1 MRIQRSY
8 LIEYRTKKEIIM
20 IDQSLKASNKIGV
33 LRFFRKVALNLS
45 QSRWIFNILR
55 IQLLKWGGVN
65 VGQNIFIGEGVIID
79 TIRPDLL
86 TIGDNTLITAR
97 CMIITHFYK
106 NGDFYYGD
114 VKIGKNVFVGMNTII
129 ANSVTIGDGAV
140 IGAGSIVTKD
150 IPAGEVWAGNPAKFI
165 KKRI

>member
-1 MRIQRSY
+1 
-8 LIEYRTKKEIIM
+8 M
-20 IDQSLKASNKIGV
+20 INQSLKASNKVGV
-33 LRFFRKVALNLS
+33 LRILQKVALNLS
-45 QSRWIFNILR
+45 QSRWTPNKLR
-55 IQLLKWGGVN
+55 VRLLKCGGVN
-65 VGQNIFIGEGVIID
+65 VGKNIFLGEGVVID

-97 CMIITHFYK
+97 CMILTHFYK
-106 NGDFYYGD
+106 DGNFYYGD
-114 VKIGKNVFVGMNTII
+114 VKIGNGCFIGMNTII

>member
-1 MRIQRSY
+1 
-8 LIEYRTKKEIIM
+8 M
-20 IDQSLKASNKIGV
+20 INQSLTASNKVGV
-33 LRFFRKVALNLS
+33 LRILQKVALNLS
-45 QSRWIFNILR
+45 QSRWAPNKLR
-55 IQLLKWGGVN
+55 VRLLKWGGVD
-65 VGQNIFIGEGVIID
+65 VGKNIFLGEGVVID

-97 CMIITHFYK
+97 CMILTHFYK
-106 NGDFYYGD
+106 DGNFYYGD
-114 VKIGKNVFVGMNTII
+114 VKIGNGCFIGMNTII

>member
-1 MRIQRSY
+1 
-8 LIEYRTKKEIIM
+8 M
-20 IDQSLKASNKIGV
+20 IDTSASASNKINGIRV
-33 LRFFRKVALNLS
+33 IRKIFLNFA
-45 QSRWIFNILR
+45 QSHWLNNSLR
-55 IQLLKWGGVN
+55 IRLLKWGGVN
-65 VGQNIFIGEGVIID
+65 VGQNVFIGEGVIID

-97 CMIITHFYK
+97 CMILTHFYK
-106 NGDFYYGD
+106 EGNFYYGD
-114 VKIGKNVFVGMNTII
+114 VKIGNGCFIGMNTII

>member
-1 MRIQRSY
+1 
-8 LIEYRTKKEIIM
+8 M
-20 IDQSLKASNKIGV
+20 IDKTSKASNKITLFRIFQKVV
-33 LRFFRKVALNLS
+33 LNFS
-45 QSRWIFNILR
+45 QSKLLFNALR
-55 IQLLKWGGVN
+55 IRLLKWGGVN
-65 VGQNIFIGEGVIID
+65 VGQNVFIGEGVIID

-97 CMIITHFYK
+97 CMILTHFYK
-106 NGDFYYGD
+106 EGNFYYGD
-114 VKIGKNVFVGMNTII
+114 VKIGNGCFIGMNTII
-129 ANSVTIGDGAV
+129 ANSVTIGDRAV

>member
-1 MRIQRSY
+1 M
-8 LIEYRTKKEIIM
+8 
-20 IDQSLKASNKIGV
+20 
-33 LRFFRKVALNLS
+33 
-45 QSRWIFNILR
+45 
-55 IQLLKWGGVN
+55 GGVN
-65 VGQNIFIGEGVIID
+65 VGQNVFIVEGVIID

-97 CMIITHFYK
+97 CMILTHFYK
-106 NGDFYYGD
+106 DGNFYYGD
-114 VKIGKNVFVGMNTII
+114 VKIGNGCFIGMNTII

>member
-1 MRIQRSY
+1 
-8 LIEYRTKKEIIM
+8 M
-20 IDQSLKASNKIGV
+20 IDKTSKASNKIT
-33 LRFFRKVALNLS
+33 LFRIFRKVALNLS
-45 QSRWIFNILR
+45 QSKLLFNTMR
-55 IQLLKWGGVN
+55 VRMLKWGGVN
-65 VGQNIFIGEGVIID
+65 VGQNVFIGEGVIID

-97 CMIITHFYK
+97 CMILTHFYK
-106 NGDFYYGD
+106 EGNFYYGD
-114 VKIGKNVFVGMNTII
+114 VKIGNGCFIGMNTII

>member
-1 MRIQRSY
+1 
-8 LIEYRTKKEIIM
+8 M
-20 IDQSLKASNKIGV
+20 IDKTSKASNKITL
-33 LRFFRKVALNLS
+33 LRIFQKVALNFS
-45 QSRWIFNILR
+45 QSKFLFNALR
-55 IQLLKWGGVN
+55 VRMLKWGGVN
-65 VGQNIFIGEGVIID
+65 VGQNVFIGEGVIID

-97 CMIITHFYK
+97 CMILTHFYK
-106 NGDFYYGD
+106 EGNFYYGD
-114 VKIGKNVFVGMNTII
+114 VKIGNGCFIGMNTII